1 MKKTTGLTL
10 SIFLF
15 LALTLCSCAK
25 RGGEINL
32 CLDGAQGLSQDGW
45 SRLQKGEAG
54 KALALFEK
62 IDDPYQRWLGSGY
75 AYLLQGK
82 REKAREAF
90 RYALAKKESFS
101 VYCGLAQSE
110 DHPKGNQENAF
121 SFYHKAASLN
131 PQDPFVKERL
141 AQLRTSLLQRLSAQ
155 IETLS
160 KDSPEREAL
169 ILKILYVAPDASL
182 YRSELIHYYFGKGI
196 MKEAI
201 DHYNTLLKYVQPDQS
216 LRVVYAN
223 ALYNEGIYSSAL
235 TAMEELFKDYPDNR
249 EYERLYYN
257 WKAKVDALKAQ
268 PYVKNLSSQASV
280 TRAEA
285 ATFLWVKLHEAIEGL
300 PTRAE
305 ILLDIDTHWGKEFI
319 QKVVYAGLISPED
332 NHTFVPEK
340 SFSRW
345 ELATFYARLAKELKI
360 EATNRGKT
368 MLKDVPAYHRQRKEI
383 ENAVALGVLLPD
395 GAQRFSP
402 GRSVSGKELAE
413 SVDRFSQLI
422 RKR

>member
-15 LALTLCSCAK
+15 LALTLCSCVK

-45 SRLQKGEAG
+45 NRLQKGEAG

-131 PQDPFVKERL
+131 PQDSFVKERL
-141 AQLRTSLLQRLSAQ
+141 TQLRTSLLQRLSAQ

-319 QKVVYAGLISPED
+319 QKVVCAGLISPED

-360 EATNRGKT
+360 EAANRGKT